1 MKAFARFLCV
11 LSLTAICVACDGG
24 GSQRQNSTPCVVG
37 DTEGIYVYTLLGEAE
52 PNNVIS
58 MANRIQVP
66 GPDPFGKNVAIL
78 VAGRIHDTQDRV
90 DTFALTA
97 SRTIGYFFKLC
108 DSCYGATPTNRFG
121 ILDSLDTSIAYF
133 DVLDAVGN
141 ILMSTKGKNSK
152 ENYLEMCVNRNTTIY
167 IMLVATDTNN
177 ELQDYGFSGF
187 ETF

>member
-1 MKAFARFLCV
+1 MRQPIFLLCILFA
-11 LSLTAICVACDGG
+11 ACDGG

-37 DTEGIYVYTLLGEAE
+37 DTEGRYVYTLLGEAE

-58 MANRIQVP
+58 MAYRIKVP
-66 GPDPFGKNVAIL
+66 GSDPFGKNVAIF
-78 VAGRIHDTQDRV
+78 VAGRVHDTQDRV
-90 DTFALTA
+90 DTIALTA

-108 DSCYGATPTNRFG
+108 DPSCNSAAPTNRFG

-141 ILMSTKGKNSK
+141 ILMSTKARNSK
-152 ENYLEMCVNRNTTIY
+152 ANYLEMCVNRNTTIY
-167 IMLVATDTNN
+167 IMVVATDTNN
-177 ELQDYGFSGF
+177 ELLDYKITAF